1 MKLSVDLEMNMDFVH
16 VTGKEIKVNKT
27 ITETWDENS
36 EKFQELVKAYE
47 ELSGK
52 KRSENASVFDQ
63 EMLTYAAKESES
75 NLSESVKH
83 IQNTFRDYCLGMA
96 DHGYIEYGGCI
107 INIRDISAIRFNE
120 TKVRIRK
127 G

>member
-1 MKLSVDLEMNMDFVH
+1 MKLSVDLEMNMEFVH
-16 VTGKEIKVNKT
+16 ITGKEIKVNKT

-52 KRSENASVFDQ
+52 KRNGNASVFDQ
-63 EMLTYAAKESES
+63 EMLTYAAKESDK
-75 NLSESVKH
+75 NLSESVER
-83 IQNTFRDYCLGMA
+83 IQNTFRDYCLERL
-96 DHGYIEYGGCI
+96 DRGYIEYGGYI
-107 INIRDISAIRFNE
+107 INIKDISAIRFNE